1 MILLFVIDNTFSS
14 LLIVHSTI
22 IDIDGEIIEV
32 RDLGMWDPEFDVKEY
47 FGLDFLKYLKKF
59 YDENADEKNG
69 LLSYSKFCQWQD
81 IKQMLI
87 DGELD
92 ETCLSELWAEAIQER
107 NNRLPISDD
116 ENKNPKKGFKEDSSD
131 VKNGFINFEIFA
143 RMNVRLDVV
152 LDEIKEALG
161 NLSDDDVEK
170 YYQEE
175 FENLSEGKELIS
187 FNQLLA
193 WGEVQQLIKD
203 GDLSTLK
210 FNEMWD
216 ALPKRPLD
224 TTNKRENK
232 VENKIKSSNRKESS
246 KKSTQLDGIGFDAFS
261 FFVTALDD
269 LDSETSSGALE

>member
-1 MILLFVIDNTFSS
+1 MTQ
-14 LLIVHSTI
+14 I
-22 IDIDGEIIEV
+22 IDKICIVDDDISPLSLIILADGEIIEV
-32 RDLGMWDPEFDVKEY
+32 RDIGMWDSEFDVKDY

-69 LLSYSKFCQWQD
+69 LLSYSRFCQWQD

-107 NNRLPISDD
+107 NNKLPSADND
-116 ENKNPKKGFKEDSSD
+116 EKKNPKKGFKEDSSD

-170 YYQEE
+170 FYQEE
-175 FENLSEGKELIS
+175 FAKLSGGEDLIS
-187 FNQLLA
+187 FDQLLE
-193 WGEVQQLIKD
+193 WSEVQQLIKE
-203 GDLSTLK
+203 GDLSISK
-210 FNEMWD
+210 FNEMWE

-224 TTNKRENK
+224 ATIKKEIKNENSNK
-232 VENKIKSSNRKESS
+232 KESS
-246 KKSTQLDGIGFDAFS
+246 KKSKQLDGIGSDAFS
-261 FFVTALDD
+261 FFVTALED